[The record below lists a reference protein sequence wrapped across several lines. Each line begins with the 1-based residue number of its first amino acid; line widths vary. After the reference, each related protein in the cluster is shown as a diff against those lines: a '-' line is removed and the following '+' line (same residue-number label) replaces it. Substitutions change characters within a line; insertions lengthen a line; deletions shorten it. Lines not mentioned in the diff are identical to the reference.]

1 MIDIGMPIE
10 SLSQSALLVEMAK
23 VPDAL
28 REECVQWYENNGM
41 TFKFGT
47 DDKTERLVNRQKEQC
62 AMMIAMAR
70 FVKRF
75 GFNPL

>member
-10 SLSQSALLVEMAK
+10 SLSQSALLVKMAK

-28 REECVQWYENNGM
+28 RERVCVQWYENNGM

-47 DDKTERLVNRQKEQC
+47 DDKTELTREQVERAVC
-62 AMMIAMAR
+62 HDDCNGAFR
-70 FVKRF
+70 
-75 GFNPL
+75 